1 VQERGSVSAASLLPL
16 FGTCQSVSKL
26 LLLIRICGRVRRT
39 PQSQRDCVSKPRVAR
54 HELPWGKRRKK
65 QPQRGCDQ
73 RPKAETPLGFCLF
86 DPLPQGSSFLATL
99 IGVPK
104 LFADGEE
111 SLWNLSPQP
120 TVNNFARR
128 AKDFC
133 EQLPRAVRPAL
144 TPCWMTNTQPV
155 SSDESAQSFAPARRL
170 DSRRILR
177 CGQSHVSAIRP
188 SLSPSQRGRNSNSA
202 QCQS

>member
-1 VQERGSVSAASLLPL
+1 M
-16 FGTCQSVSKL
+16 
-26 LLLIRICGRVRRT
+26 RVRKSDFESLPIPKGLRPKAQGCEERAT
-39 PQSQRDCVSKPRVAR
+39 LGQWSRKP
-54 HELPWGKRRKK
+54 K
-65 QPQRGCDQ
+65 PQRGFDLGERAPQ
-73 RPKAETPLGFCLF
+73 VATPLGLLFCASF
-86 DPLPQGSSFLATL
+86 TQGSSFLATL

-104 LFADGEE
+104 LFAGGEE

-128 AKDFC
+128 VKDFC
-133 EQLPRAVRPAL
+133 EQLRRAVRPAL

-177 CGQSHVSAIRP
+177 CRQSDVSAIRP
-188 SLSPSQRGRNSNSA
+188 SLSPSQRARNSNST
-202 QCQS
+202 QRQS

>member
-1 VQERGSVSAASLLPL
+1 MKRGKTNLV
-16 FGTCQSVSKL
+16 G
-26 LLLIRICGRVRRT
+26 RIPKGF
-39 PQSQRDCVSKPRVAR
+39 
-54 HELPWGKRRKK
+54 
-65 QPQRGCDQ
+65 
-73 RPKAETPLGFCLF
+73 RPKAQGCEERATLGNRSHDEFNPNGVVVRF
-86 DPLPQGSSFLATL
+86 GVARTQPRWGWNFIAPPTQGSSFLATL

-104 LFADGEE
+104 LFAGGEE

-128 AKDFC
+128 VKDFC
-133 EQLPRAVRPAL
+133 EQLRRAVRPAL

-177 CGQSHVSAIRP
+177 CGQSDVSSIRP
-188 SLSPSQRGRNSNSA
+188 SLSPSQRARNSNST
-202 QCQS
+202 QRQS

>member
-1 VQERGSVSAASLLPL
+1 MEECL
-16 FGTCQSVSKL
+16 F
-26 LLLIRICGRVRRT
+26 RE
-39 PQSQRDCVSKPRVAR
+39 SQRDSATKPRVAR
-54 HELPWGKRRKK
+54 NELPWVRGAQKNNPHGVATSAVQ
-65 QPQRGCDQ
+65 QP
-73 RPKAETPLGFCLF
+73 PKPKPRWGFCLY

-104 LFADGEE
+104 LFAGGEE

-128 AKDFC
+128 VKDFC
-133 EQLPRAVRPAL
+133 EQLRRAVRPAL

-177 CGQSHVSAIRP
+177 CGQSDVSSIRP
-188 SLSPSQRGRNSNSA
+188 SLSPSQRARNSNSA